1 MPQGFPG
8 NLIFAIIVRMLCG
21 NHLNF
26 LSCSQPMTR
35 MKFSLKFSL
44 AAVQYPDLCVAVI
57 LLSCFPGP
65 GKVTIVSLCSCRLSA
80 VSVRV
85 DEVVELW

>member
-1 MPQGFPG
+1 
-8 NLIFAIIVRMLCG
+8 
-21 NHLNF
+21 
-26 LSCSQPMTR
+26 
-35 MKFSLKFSL
+35 
-44 AAVQYPDLCVAVI
+44 VQCADLCVAVI

-80 VSVRV
+80 VSVSV